1 MQGDTGAAQPG
12 YPQYPG
18 QYPGYAQSP
27 GQVPP
32 GYQAQYPA
40 PGYAAQPV
48 QYGQPGFVYG
58 QPSAPQPSAPAA
70 YNVPSDQP
78 AYAGGAQQQGSYPPV
93 RPEDV
98 NFHLPPNGMAAYV
111 SVVLI

>member
-18 QYPGYAQSP
+18 QYPGGYAQST

-32 GYQAQYPA
+32 GYQAATQYPA
-40 PGYAAQPV
+40 PGYGAQPA
-48 QYGQPGFVYG
+48 QYGQPGMVYA
-58 QPSAPQPSAPAA
+58 QPSAPVA
-70 YNVPSDQP
+70 YGVPSGQP
-78 AYAGGAQQQGSYPPV
+78 AYTGGTQPQGAYPPV

-111 SVVLI
+111 SVLC